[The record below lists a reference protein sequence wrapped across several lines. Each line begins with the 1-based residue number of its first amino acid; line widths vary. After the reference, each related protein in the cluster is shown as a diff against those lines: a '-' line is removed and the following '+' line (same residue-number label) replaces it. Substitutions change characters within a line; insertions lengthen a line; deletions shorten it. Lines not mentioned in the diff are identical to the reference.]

1 MPAGS
6 DSRMLL
12 ESGTENMPRDVDYY
26 ALLGVTRD
34 ATDVEIRER
43 FRALAREAHP
53 DRAPM
58 ERRAE
63 AEARFQELAEAVNVL
78 TNAERRKS
86 YDFERSMV
94 VSTSAGNTDSDS
106 VSQTYV
112 AQGIV
117 AYKEQKYADAAG
129 NFALA
134 VHRNAKDVR
143 AQHYLGLASARAGD
157 LRTAVKALETA
168 LALEPQNVRL
178 LKDAGTVFRQ
188 AGLLL
193 KAEKAFQEAMRWD
206 PSAQEVRKALED
218 VRAQRAVKGA

>member
-1 MPAGS
+1 
-6 DSRMLL
+6 
-12 ESGTENMPRDVDYY
+12 MPRDVDYY

-43 FRALAREAHP
+43 FRGLARGAHP
-53 DRAPM
+53 DRAPK
-58 ERRAE
+58 ERRTE

-78 TNAERRKS
+78 TNAERRKN

-117 AYKEQKYADAAG
+117 AYKELKYADAAG

-134 VHRNAKDVR
+134 VHRNPKDVR

-188 AGLLL
+188 AGLLV
-193 KAEKAFQEAMRWD
+193 KAEKAFLEAMRWD
-206 PSAQEVRKALED
+206 PSAQEVRKPLED
-218 VRAQRAVKGA
+218 IRAQRAVKGA

>member
-1 MPAGS
+1 MS
-6 DSRMLL
+6 
-12 ESGTENMPRDVDYY
+12 RDVDYY
-26 ALLGVTRD
+26 DLLGVARD
-34 ATDVEIRER
+34 ASETDIRER
-43 FRALAREAHP
+43 FRAIAREAHP

-58 ERRAE
+58 ERRAD

-78 TNAERRKS
+78 TNSARRKN

-94 VSTSAGNTDSDS
+94 IATSAGSQDSDA
-106 VSQTYV
+106 VAQNYV

-129 NFALA
+129 NFQLA
-134 VHRNAKDVR
+134 VHRNAKDAR
-143 AQHYLGLASARAGD
+143 AQHYLGLASARSND

-168 LALEPQNVRL
+168 MALEPQNARL

-188 AGLLL
+188 AGLLV

-206 PSAQEVRKALED
+206 PSASDVRKALED
-218 VRAQRAVKGA
+218 IRAQRAVKGA

>member
-1 MPAGS
+1 MS
-6 DSRMLL
+6 
-12 ESGTENMPRDVDYY
+12 RDVDYY
-26 ALLGVTRD
+26 DLLGVARD
-34 ATDVEIRER
+34 ASETDIRER
-43 FRALAREAHP
+43 FRAIAREAHP

-78 TNAERRKS
+78 TNSARRKN

-94 VSTSAGNTDSDS
+94 IATSAGSHDSDAIA
-106 VSQTYV
+106 QNYV

-129 NFALA
+129 NFQLA

-143 AQHYLGLASARAGD
+143 AQHYLGLASARSGD
-157 LRTAVKALETA
+157 LRIAVRALETA
-168 LALEPQNVRL
+168 MALEPQNARL
-178 LKDAGTVFRQ
+178 LKDAGTIFRQ
-188 AGLLL
+188 AGLLM

-206 PSAQEVRKALED
+206 PSATDVRKALED
-218 VRAQRAVKGA
+218 IRAQRAVKGA